1 MPHISVWIHFVWTTK
16 NREPML
22 TESIRQKVFEH
33 IRENA
38 RTKNIF
44 VAALNGW
51 VQHVHCLVSLG
62 SGQNLDEIMRLL
74 KGESSHW
81 INKNGLVHGRF
92 SWQEEYFAVSVSESV
107 LAGVKKYIDSQEEH
121 HRVRPFDEEFDDFLE
136 RGGFKKRLG

>member
-16 NREPML
+16 NREPIL

-38 RTKNIF
+38 RAKKIF
-44 VAALNGW
+44 IGALNGW
-51 VQHVHCLVSLG
+51 VQHIHCLVSLG

-81 INKNGLVHGRF
+81 INKNRFVHGRF

-121 HRVRPFDEEFDDFLE
+121 HRVRPFDEEFDDFLK
-136 RGGFKKRLG
+136 RGGFEKGLG